1 MEREFHAIFTAR
13 FPPSRAGAS
22 NYSVEQAEIVIKLQ
36 FFRLLKLSKSLKI
49 LKMVK
54 ISNFRRTKLRYKRFV
69 NKIFHFLKLFR

>member
-1 MEREFHAIFTAR
+1 MEREFHAIFTTR

-49 LKMVK
+49 FKNCK
-54 ISNFRRTKLRYKRFV
+54 DFKFSQD
-69 NKIFHFLKLFR
+69 